1 MASGSTATASLVPRV
16 AVVVYLLKDNCKVL
30 LGRRRSTRG
39 DSTFALPGGHLEF
52 GEGFE
57 ECAAREAM
65 EETGLV
71 IEKIELLTVT
81 NNVFSD
87 AHYVTVF
94 MRAMCV
100 DLNEKPVNMEPEK
113 CYGWDWYH
121 WENLPQPLF
130 PPLEKM
136 VKAGFNPFYTSPLNL
151 T

>member
-1 MASGSTATASLVPRV
+1 MASGSTATASLVPRSSSGGV
-16 AVVVYLLKDNCKVL
+16 SSQRQLQSPIRASAFHS
-30 LGRRRSTRG
+30 RRLHLR
-39 DSTFALPGGHLEF
+39 LPGGHLEF

-100 DLNEKPVNMEPEK
+100 DLNEKPVNMSLRSVTVGIGITGKIFLSRCFHRWKKWSRLASIPSTPR
-113 CYGWDWYH
+113 H
-121 WENLPQPLF
+121 
-130 PPLEKM
+130 
-136 VKAGFNPFYTSPLNL
+136 L